1 MRVLGLDVGSKT
13 IGVAVSDDLGMCAH
27 ALKTLDRQGTRADV
41 PRVVALC
48 KSYGTDHVV
57 VGLPYDC
64 EGNEGKRAARVRV
77 LGDAL
82 GAAGL
87 KIDYQDESYSTVEAE
102 SVLLEADLGRARRKQ
117 VIDRLAAAVILQA
130 WLDAQARL
138 KAQNLPAP
146 PTLEQ
151 SE

>member
-1 MRVLGLDVGSKT
+1 MHRRNLL
-13 IGVAVSDDLGMCAH
+13 
-27 ALKTLDRQGTRADV
+27 
-41 PRVVALC
+41 
-48 KSYGTDHVV
+48 
-57 VGLPYDC
+57 
-64 EGNEGKRAARVRV
+64 
-77 LGDAL
+77 AL

-138 KAQNLPAP
+138 KAQNSPAP